1 MARIVRDAALVSRSA
16 RLRLAPSS
24 KRWRMLEQGLHLGY
38 RRRATVGTLFK
49 NAYQNMRG
57 WESALLATIS
67 KINRPPVWRSR
78 SVLARSAGH
87 IVLAINYPARKSNE
101 LPDHLLAGEAIC
113 LRLLPKEVDV
123 QYSTR

>member
-1 MARIVRDAALVSRSA
+1 MAEERCCVAERGDTQRYEKSLGSY
-16 RLRLAPSS
+16 LR
-24 KRWRMLEQGLHLGY
+24 EGQ
-38 RRRATVGTLFK
+38 LFK

>member
-57 WESALLATIS
+57 WETHC
-67 KINRPPVWRSR
+67 WRRFLKSIDLR
-78 SVLARSAGH
+78 SGAPEASSLEVLHYVVTTKDVVETTSGFRS
-87 IVLAINYPARKSNE
+87 E
-101 LPDHLLAGEAIC
+101 TDFCPDGAWVRWPE
-113 LRLLPKEVDV
+113 R
-123 QYSTR
+123 